1 MKHIW
6 KYIRDK
12 VMSFGS
18 YLRIVNGPFAPKED
32 FTDGEVKEL
41 IDIIEQ
47 DKEEARTRS

>member
-18 YLRIVNGPFAPKED
+18 YLSVVNGPFAPKED
-32 FTDGEVKEL
+32 FTDEEVKEL
-41 IDIIEQ
+41 IDIIEKG
-47 DKEEARTRS
+47 KEKTRTIS